1 MKKLWYAL
9 QNSTEDDWG
18 TGSFDYNEAL
28 EIAKKKGYKLIA
40 VIDANYGEDGNPTTD
55 GECIEEIKVEED

>member
-40 VIDANYGEDGNPTTD
+40 VIDANYDEDGTPTTD
-55 GECIEEIKVEED
+55 GECIEEIEVEED